1 MNGHSGVNP
10 ELIEGDVF
18 KIIVKYNDFE
28 KRPTNTVK
36 LTPVSGVESG
46 VESGAESG
54 AESEM
59 ASKVLSILMTGPM
72 GKAEIARKLGKSK
85 PTRYL
90 NELVA
95 HLVQQVF
102 VQYTIPEKPNS
113 RMQKYRLTEKGKQL
127 LKKMELK

>member
-1 MNGHSGVNP
+1 MESNP

-28 KRPTNTVK
+28 KRPTDTVK
-36 LTPVSGVESG
+36 LTPVSGV
-46 VESGAESG
+46 ESG

-90 NELVA
+90 NELMA

-113 RMQKYRLTEKGKQL
+113 RMQKYRLTEKGRQL

>member
-18 KIIVKYNDFE
+18 KIIVKYPDFE
-28 KRPTNTVK
+28 KRSTDTVK
-36 LTPVSGVESG
+36 LTPVSG
-46 VESGAESG
+46 AESG
-54 AESEM
+54 TESGTESEM
-59 ASKVLSILMTGPM
+59 ASKVLSILTAGPM

-85 PTRYL
+85 PNRYL

-95 HLVQQVF
+95 HLVQQVY
-102 VQYTIPEKPNS
+102 VQYTLPEKPNS
-113 RMQKYRLTEKGKQL
+113 RMQKYRLTEKGRQL

>member
-18 KIIVKYNDFE
+18 KIIVKYNEFE
-28 KRPTNTVK
+28 KRPTDTVK
-36 LTPVSGVESG
+36 LTPVLGAESGVESG
-46 VESGAESG
+46 VES
-54 AESEM
+54 EM
-59 ASKVLSILMTGPM
+59 ASKVFSILMTGPM

-90 NELVA
+90 NELMA

-102 VQYTIPEKPNS
+102 VQYTLPEKPNS
-113 RMQKYRLTEKGKQL
+113 RMQKYRLTEKGRQM